1 MSWFHRL
8 ILRFRSTFQGT
19 EFESEM
25 DEELRFHLESMIQ
38 ENIRAGMRP
47 DEARRNALLTFGG
60 LDKTKEECRDTRWT
74 RFVDNLWRD
83 MRYGIRILVKNRS
96 YTILAVLA
104 FTLGIGANTAIFSI
118 VQAVLL
124 RPLPYEKPDELVVFT
139 DEMGRLETVAPPY
152 YRGLR
157 ERNRVFQDI
166 AMYEQDGSDLTN
178 SGEPEILK
186 RANVS
191 AAFFNILSVKPTYGR
206 VFTQEEDRP
215 GSARTVVLSNGLWR
229 RRFGG
234 DVSILGKS
242 CPVDR

>member
-1 MSWFHRL
+1 MSCLRRF
-8 ILRFRSTFQGT
+8 ILRFRLTFQGT

-74 RFVDNLWRD
+74 KFADDIWRD
-83 MRYGIRILVKNRS
+83 LRYGIRILVKNRS

-104 FTLGIGANTAIFSI
+104 LTLGIGANTAIFSI

-124 RPLPYEKPDELVVFT
+124 RPLAYEKPDELVVFT
-139 DEMGRLETVAPPY
+139 NEMGHLDAIAPPY

-157 ERNRVFQDI
+157 ERNRVFQDM
-166 AMYEQDGSDLTN
+166 AMFEQTGSDLTN
-178 SGEPEILK
+178 SG
-186 RANVS
+186 
-191 AAFFNILSVKPTYGR
+191 
-206 VFTQEEDRP
+206 
-215 GSARTVVLSNGLWR
+215 
-229 RRFGG
+229 
-234 DVSILGKS
+234 
-242 CPVDR
+242 